1 MTDQAATFREIAAI
15 IARYA
20 SVDGTCLT
28 PIDFLFFS
36 RLSAPSEP
44 FHKAQTPCFALVA
57 QGAKTLTLGNE
68 VFHYGVGSCLVVSLD
83 VPIVGQVTEASVE
96 VPHLGLGLTIT
107 SDRLKELFTRI
118 NVPEPAV
125 ADSMRGVAV
134 HKAGPELLDA
144 ILRLL
149 KLLDHPQDIAAMAPL
164 IEQEILYRLLTGPHG
179 PTLMRIARADSPSNK
194 IAKAISWLRQNS
206 TSQLRIDDLAT
217 HVGMSVSSLH
227 HHFSAATAMTPMQ
240 YQKRLRL
247 HEARRLMLVERLD
260 VGTAGYRVGYQ
271 SPSQFSREY
280 SRLYGLSPLRDV
292 ESLRGTLRG
301 EVESMPRQVESMSQ

>member
-1 MTDQAATFREIAAI
+1 MTDHASPFQEIAAI

-20 SVDGTCLT
+20 SEDGTCAT
-28 PIDFLFFS
+28 PVDFLFFS

-57 QGAKTLTLGNE
+57 QGAKTLTLGDE
-68 VFHYGVGSCLVVSLD
+68 VFHYGVGNCLVVSLD
-83 VPIVGQVTEASVE
+83 LPIVGQVTEASVE

-107 SDRLKELFTRI
+107 SDRLKELMTRI
-118 NVPEPAV
+118 SVPEPAM
-125 ADSMRGVAV
+125 ADSKRGVAV
-134 HKAGPELLDA
+134 DSAGPELLDA
-144 ILRLL
+144 LLRLL
-149 KLLDHPQDIAAMAPL
+149 RLLEHPKDIAAMAPL
-164 IEQEILYRLLTGPHG
+164 IEQEILYRLLTGPFG
-179 PTLMRIARADSPSNK
+179 PTLMRIARADSPSNR

-206 TSQLRIDDLAT
+206 THQLRIDDLAA
-217 HVGMSVSSLH
+217 HVG
-227 HHFSAATAMTPMQ
+227 MTPMQ

-301 EVESMPRQVESMSQ
+301 DAAMQR